1 MVESET
7 ILKSWDQWHPISFKY
22 MSLKKLIQKQYVRI
36 LALILWYDIYPVWA
50 LFSLHPYIFWIEI
63 LLFIEYD
70 DAICMIIIA
79 EPLLLSREQCFSLF
93 GTKGETYIWQYLLC
107 YRVVV
112 RHVRFV
118 DCWVLWMELFY
129 VAYFAQK
136 GAPKLPS
143 LTFKKSIGENP
154 NFGDFGA
161 T

>member
-1 MVESET
+1 M
-7 ILKSWDQWHPISFKY
+7 IW
-22 MSLKKLIQKQYVRI
+22 YV
-36 LALILWYDIYPVWA
+36 YPVWA

-118 DCWVLWMELFY
+118 DCWVLWLETCPPF
-129 VAYFAQK
+129 FAPETHQK
-136 GAPKLPS
+136 DATNAVFDFFNAKIYMV
-143 LTFKKSIGENP
+143 LTHIVYP
-154 NFGDFGA
+154 NEPNMVTNGSWHL
-161 T
+161 